1 MVSSQEA
8 LQWVRL
14 VGTSARL
21 RYFLWAEK
29 QYCKVNAFNATIFLL
44 KCDISEQIRVLKK
57 F

>member
-29 QYCKVNAFNATIFLL
+29 QYCKVNAILQ
-44 KCDISEQIRVLKK
+44 CYISEQNYNSQ
-57 F
+57 